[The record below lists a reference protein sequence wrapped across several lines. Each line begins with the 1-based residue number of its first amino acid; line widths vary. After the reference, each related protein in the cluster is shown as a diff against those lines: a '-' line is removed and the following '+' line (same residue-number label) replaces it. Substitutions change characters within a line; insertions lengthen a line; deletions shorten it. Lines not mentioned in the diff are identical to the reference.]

1 MALKQIDAI
10 LWRRYLA
17 ATSTALFGLS
27 ASQYYIEMPP
37 ASDDYLEFLNGTG
50 SHFTDPQGNKCVTF
64 HIAEFDG
71 SNAQKYAMTFKILAP
86 GKAREGYI
94 NINDQNP
101 KNGYPLWL
109 PPRGPLK
116 VFEKS
121 VDAYAP
127 QFAVIVRDVHN
138 AFHARWIR
146 HEDFL
151 ALPDKIRG
159 ILSVKD
165 AGWSLL

>member
-17 ATSTALFGLS
+17 ATSTALFGRS
-27 ASQYYIEMPP
+27 ASQYYIELPP
-37 ASDDYLEFLNGTG
+37 APDDYLEFLNGAG
-50 SHFTDPQGNKCVTF
+50 SRFKDPQGNACAKF
-64 HIAEFDG
+64 MLAELDG
-71 SNAQKYAMTFKILAP
+71 PDPQKYEMTFKILAP
-86 GKAREGYI
+86 GKAREGYV
-94 NINDQNP
+94 NINDQSP
-101 KNGYPLWL
+101 KKGYPLWL

-116 VFEKS
+116 VFEPT

-127 QFAVIVRDVHN
+127 QYAVIVRDVHN

-146 HEDFL
+146 HEDFV
-151 ALPDKIRG
+151 ALPDKIKEILRG
-159 ILSVKD
+159 KD